1 MSCGHTK
8 FEGSP
13 PCPCDRQ
20 NTTKNGMGLTGD
32 ATVSLVDYG
41 VLKER
46 ARIVGRIRERGVLNT
61 LETDGY
67 GRMWIDTDAFIRFI
81 EGETK

>member
-13 PCPCDRQ
+13 PCPCDWES
-20 NTTKNGMGLTGD
+20 
-32 ATVSLVDYG
+32 VSLVDYG

-46 ARIVGRIRERGVLNT
+46 ARIRALLAKEFGAWSEAVALVEGVDD
-61 LETDGY
+61 E
-67 GRMWIDTDAFIRFI
+67 
-81 EGETK
+81 

>member
-13 PCPCDRQ
+13 PCPCDRES
-20 NTTKNGMGLTGD
+20 
-32 ATVSLVDYG
+32 VSLVDYG

-46 ARIVGRIRERGVLNT
+46 ARIIALLEGSMSNGTSRGMRRAIKL
-61 LETDGY
+61 
-67 GRMWIDTDAFIRFI
+67 I
-81 EGETK
+81 EGETE

>member
-13 PCPCDRQ
+13 PCPCDWES
-20 NTTKNGMGLTGD
+20 
-32 ATVSLVDYG
+32 VSLVDYG

-46 ARIVGRIRERGVLNT
+46 ARIIALLEGSMSNGTSRGMRRAIKL
-61 LETDGY
+61 
-67 GRMWIDTDAFIRFI
+67 I
-81 EGETK
+81 EGVDDE

>member
-1 MSCGHTK
+1 MSCAHTK

-13 PCPCDRQ
+13 PCPCDWQ
-20 NTTKNGMGLTGD
+20 KTNDVGIDVSGH

-46 ARIVGRIRERGVLNT
+46 ARIIGVLEGLIFSDGEGDFYISKDW
-61 LETDGY
+61 LETK
-67 GRMWIDTDAFIRFI
+67 ALI

>member
-13 PCPCDRQ
+13 PCPCDRES
-20 NTTKNGMGLTGD
+20 
-32 ATVSLVDYG
+32 VSLVDYG

-46 ARIVGRIRERGVLNT
+46 ARIIGVLEGLIFSDGEGDFYISKDW
-61 LETDGY
+61 LETK
-67 GRMWIDTDAFIRFI
+67 ALI

>member
-1 MSCGHTK
+1 MSCAHTK

-13 PCPCDRQ
+13 PCPCDRES
-20 NTTKNGMGLTGD
+20 
-32 ATVSLVDYG
+32 VSLVDYG

-46 ARIVGRIRERGVLNT
+46 ARIIGVLEGFIFSDGEGDFYISKDW
-61 LETDGY
+61 LETK
-67 GRMWIDTDAFIRFI
+67 ALI

>member
-1 MSCGHTK
+1 MSCAHTK

-13 PCPCDRQ
+13 PCPCDRES
-20 NTTKNGMGLTGD
+20 
-32 ATVSLVDYG
+32 VSLVDYG

-46 ARIVGRIRERGVLNT
+46 ARIV
-61 LETDGY
+61 
-67 GRMWIDTDAFIRFI
+67 RMLVADAGDWHEGLDVCESGCCHCPAIDLI

>member
-13 PCPCDRQ
+13 PCPCDWQ
-20 NTTKNGMGLTGD
+20 KTTDVGIDVSGH

-41 VLKER
+41 MLKER
-46 ARIVGRIRERGVLNT
+46 ARIRALLAKEFGAWSEAVALVEGNT
-61 LETDGY
+61 
-67 GRMWIDTDAFIRFI
+67 
-81 EGETK
+81 K

>member
-1 MSCGHTK
+1 LSCGHTK

-13 PCPCDRQ
+13 PCPCDWES
-20 NTTKNGMGLTGD
+20 
-32 ATVSLVDYG
+32 VSLVDYG

-46 ARIVGRIRERGVLNT
+46 ARIIGVLEGFIFSDGEGDFYISKDW
-61 LETDGY
+61 LETK
-67 GRMWIDTDAFIRFI
+67 ALI

>member
-13 PCPCDRQ
+13 PCPCDWES
-20 NTTKNGMGLTGD
+20 
-32 ATVSLVDYG
+32 VSLVDYG

-46 ARIVGRIRERGVLNT
+46 ARILGIVENGDWSGESLFEDIRDLKRL
-61 LETDGY
+61 
-67 GRMWIDTDAFIRFI
+67 I
-81 EGETK
+81 EGVDDE

>member
-1 MSCGHTK
+1 LSCGHTK

-13 PCPCDRQ
+13 PCPCDRES
-20 NTTKNGMGLTGD
+20 
-32 ATVSLVDYG
+32 VSLVDYG

-46 ARIVGRIRERGVLNT
+46 ARIVGRIRERGVLDT
-61 LETDGY
+61 LETDGN

>member
-13 PCPCDRQ
+13 PCPCDRES
-20 NTTKNGMGLTGD
+20 
-32 ATVSLVDYG
+32 VSLVDYG

-46 ARIVGRIRERGVLNT
+46 ARIIGLLERRVSDDLPGIISL
-61 LETDGY
+61 
-67 GRMWIDTDAFIRFI
+67 I
-81 EGETK
+81 ECGGED

>member
-1 MSCGHTK
+1 MICGHTK

-13 PCPCDRQ
+13 PCPCDR
-20 NTTKNGMGLTGD
+20 D
-32 ATVSLVDYG
+32 TVSLADYG

-46 ARIVGRIRERGVLNT
+46 ARIRALLAKEFGAWSEAVALV
-61 LETDGY
+61 
-67 GRMWIDTDAFIRFI
+67 

>member
-13 PCPCDRQ
+13 PCPCDRES
-20 NTTKNGMGLTGD
+20 
-32 ATVSLVDYG
+32 VSLVDYG

-46 ARIVGRIRERGVLNT
+46 ARIV
-61 LETDGY
+61 
-67 GRMWIDTDAFIRFI
+67 RMLVADAGDWHEGLDVCESGCCHCPAIDLI